1 MGKSQKIAAM
11 LMSVSIKLWTQQIV
25 PARYKFPVPPQKME
39 LLVKKFSCQT
49 LEAFITSKRMLFGKG
64 PFKNFDVLS
73 GKPLKD

>member
-1 MGKSQKIAAM
+1 MGKSHKIAAM

-25 PARYKFPVPPQKME
+25 PARYKFPVPPKKMQ
-39 LLVKKFSCQT
+39 LLIKKFSCQT
-49 LEAFITSKRMLFGKG
+49 LEAFITPKRMLFGKD